1 MTRPLEPGAT
11 IGILGGGQLGRLLAI
26 AAAELGYRPAIF
38 CPDPL
43 SPAFHVCDRHWQAPY
58 DSRAALAE
66 FADAVDIVTF
76 EFENV
81 PALSLDFLEARVPIR
96 PSQKALATTQD
107 RLIEKKFIA
116 DLGIPVAP
124 FRDVSDADSLKAA
137 GVDLGFPVIAKTRRL
152 GYDGKGQVRLEAASD
167 ADHAWASLASGL
179 VIAEQ
184 VISFDREV
192 SVILARGLDG
202 TIRPWSV
209 TENVHHKGIL
219 STSHVPALVS
229 DQINS
234 KALSHARTIA
244 DALGFVGVMAV
255 EMFVIDKTGD
265 VIVNEIAPRV
275 HNSGHWTL
283 DGALTSQFEQHIR
296 AICGLPLGD
305 PRALGRVHMENLIG
319 ADIDRWQELLHDPQA
334 CLHHYGKSVT
344 RPGRKMG
351 HVTWVDPD

>member
-1 MTRPLEPGAT
+1 MTTPLAPGAT
-11 IGILGGGQLGRLLAI
+11 IGILGGGQLGRLLTM
-26 AAAELGYRPAIF
+26 AAADLGYRSAIF

-107 RLIEKKFIA
+107 RLVEKDFITS
-116 DLGIPVAP
+116 LGIPVAP
-124 FRDVSDADSLKAA
+124 YRDVGDPETLRNA
-137 GVDLGFPVIAKTRRL
+137 GIDLGFPIIAKTRRL
-152 GYDGKGQVRLEAASD
+152 GYDGKGQVRLEHPSD
-167 ADHAWASLASGL
+167 ADNAWEKLASGL
-179 VIAEQ
+179 IIAEHM
-184 VISFDREV
+184 VTFDREI
-192 SVILARGLDG
+192 SVILARGMDG
-202 TIRPWSV
+202 TTVPWSV
-209 TENVHHKGIL
+209 TENVHKDGIL
-219 STSHVPALVS
+219 STSHVPALIS
-229 DQINS
+229 DLVNDR
-234 KALSHARTIA
+234 ALNYARDIA
-244 DALGFVGVMAV
+244 NALDFVGVMAV

-296 AICGLPLGD
+296 AICGLPLSD
-305 PRALGRVHMENLIG
+305 TRTLGRVHMENLIG
-319 ADIDRWQELLHDPQA
+319 QDIARWPEFLADPQA
-334 CLHHYGKSVT
+334 RLHHYGKST
-344 RPGRKMG
+344 IKPKRKMG
-351 HVTWVDPD
+351 HVTWIDLD